1 MLSLTDN
8 ISILLFKNKKMRLQK
23 GDMIKNNLGTVKIIS
38 YIDGHRVETVNIRN
52 WKLEK
57 RSVIWD
63 WKTLNLTI
71 IDFQWQKI
79 GKYNNELWSLEIIK
93 SPRLWFGQWIAR

>member
-52 WKLEK
+52 
-57 RSVIWD
+57 
-63 WKTLNLTI
+63 
-71 IDFQWQKI
+71 
-79 GKYNNELWSLEIIK
+79 
-93 SPRLWFGQWIAR
+93 